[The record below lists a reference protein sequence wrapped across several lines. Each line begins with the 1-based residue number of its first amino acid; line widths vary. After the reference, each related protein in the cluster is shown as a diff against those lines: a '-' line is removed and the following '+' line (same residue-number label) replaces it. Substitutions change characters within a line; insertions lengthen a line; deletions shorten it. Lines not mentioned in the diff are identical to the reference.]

1 MWHSTRDSA
10 WPGPGR
16 LPSNGP
22 PGTEHLLLSTLPIH
36 RVRDTTFSIG
46 TQVSFASV
54 LLVRLYLCSPPPNIS
69 ILLVEKILP
78 IGLSVTVSY
87 PDVIQLTNWQNN

>member
-54 LLVRLYLCSPPPNIS
+54 LLVRLYLARAGGWGA
-69 ILLVEKILP
+69 ELP
-78 IGLSVTVSY
+78 KQAEEVDQFFY
-87 PDVIQLTNWQNN
+87 C